1 VKRLV
6 LARRETP
13 TRGGQPLAFL
23 VGLVFA
29 LVVGAILLWITGVP
43 VLDVY
48 ERMWDRSLGSQNTW
62 SDTFNRAVPL
72 ALAGLAVSI
81 AATMGLWNIG
91 AEGQI
96 MFGAIAATFVGRL
109 LPDAPGLILIVAMLL
124 AAAFGGALWSF
135 GPAVARSEIGV
146 SEIITTLMLTEV
158 ASRLIVYLE
167 QGPWKDPDGFGFPG
181 VTPRPDQ
188 AELGTLWERTHIG
201 VLIALAVIIGFA
213 WYLRRS
219 VWGYEL
225 RIAGSSEKAAAYAG
239 ISVRRKVLGVLLVS
253 GAVAGFA
260 GGIELLTTTTGKLTV
275 QISNGYGFAGIIV
288 AALALMRPSG
298 VAAVALAFGALQ
310 VGGQAIQTNPGVSP
324 AVATILQGLVL
335 FGAIG
340 AAVFSTYRLRLVD
353 RQVAES

>member
-1 VKRLV
+1 
-6 LARRETP
+6 
-13 TRGGQPLAFL
+13 
-23 VGLVFA
+23 
-29 LVVGAILLWITGVP
+29 
-43 VLDVY
+43 
-48 ERMWDRSLGSQNTW
+48 
-62 SDTFNRAVPL
+62 
-72 ALAGLAVSI
+72 
-81 AATMGLWNIG
+81 
-91 AEGQI
+91 
-96 MFGAIAATFVGRL
+96 
-109 LPDAPGLILIVAMLL
+109 
-124 AAAFGGALWSF
+124 
-135 GPAVARSEIGV
+135 
-146 SEIITTLMLTEV
+146 
-158 ASRLIVYLE
+158 
-167 QGPWKDPDGFGFPG
+167 
-181 VTPRPDQ
+181 
-188 AELGTLWERTHIG
+188 
-201 VLIALAVIIGFA
+201 VIIGFA